1 MFVYELR
8 PSQKFRKVA
17 FVLSLLICSFTCNVS
32 PDTPPI
38 RISVQVQGDDDVQMF
53 SALSREFRKL
63 DGISVN
69 DTQPAL
75 TIHCIVFTKIQR
87 HGGSRALK
95 GYAAS
100 VSIIAPDGRLI
111 THSCLDV
118 HFVNVFKPCC
128 ILLTP
133 SDNTLRSAQKETLR
147 NPFPSLPNAEPGT
160 VITPCSK
167 NASVTCIDRPYLL
180 TSNIV

>member
-63 DGISVN
+63 DGISAN

-111 THSCLDV
+111 THSVYTGPSVDGV
-118 HFVNVFKPCC
+118 AHEIAVTVNGSVIEPMRRAPQ
-128 ILLTP
+128 P
-133 SDNTLRSAQKETLR
+133 SSS
-147 NPFPSLPNAEPGT
+147 PF
-160 VITPCSK
+160 
-167 NASVTCIDRPYLL
+167 
-180 TSNIV
+180 